1 LCKSGA
7 ILLGYGAGNANTIKH
22 SERSILEPLRN
33 AIRKNKYV
41 VILHRLPLNLTMQSM
56 KVGGNFLRMGEY
68 PPETLQLQ
76 MRMVNE
82 LYLGHKETIRKMAK
96 TSNLNFD
103 LLVIASFLSGVT
115 LSKIQ
120 IEELK
125 LRLEREKRESF
136 PISILILLFSTILKL
151 RLKWLLRT

>member
-1 LCKSGA
+1 
-7 ILLGYGAGNANTIKH
+7 
-22 SERSILEPLRN
+22 
-33 AIRKNKYV
+33 
-41 VILHRLPLNLTMQSM
+41 
-56 KVGGNFLRMGEY
+56 LRMGEY